1 VEDNSVKY
9 NFRNPISISLYFI
22 GSDISKH
29 KHDCCIISAD
39 DQQTVVKVTITNDK
53 DIFKH
58 LFTMLFFN
66 PNDIKIKFESIL
78 SKVSENYFQPLL
90 YPFHFHYSIWHKDYN

>member
-1 VEDNSVKY
+1 MLN
-9 NFRNPISISLYFI
+9 IILGIQSLYPCTLLEVIFPNTNTI
-22 GSDISKH
+22 AASF
-29 KHDCCIISAD
+29 SAD

-53 DIFKH
+53 DIFNH